1 MPIAESEVYGGRGGL
16 LGIPGYEQM
25 IDLTATSFDQMRG
38 SEEAESVQED
48 WVRCMADEGF
58 DLEDW
63 QSAAL
68 RFLEVGG
75 EVTSQE
81 RLQAQADSSC
91 RSSVRLVERLLPI
104 EIEIQNSMIESSA
117 IVADFRTSLSAATER
132 ARLILE

>member
-1 MPIAESEVYGGRGGL
+1 MV
-16 LGIPGYEQM
+16 
-25 IDLTATSFDQMRG
+25 DLTATSFDQMRG

-68 RFLEVGG
+68 RLLEVGG

-81 RLQAQADSSC
+81 RRHAQAVIHHVVRRCDSL
-91 RSSVRLVERLLPI
+91 RVRGSR
-104 EIEIQNSMIESSA
+104 
-117 IVADFRTSLSAATER
+117 
-132 ARLILE
+132 